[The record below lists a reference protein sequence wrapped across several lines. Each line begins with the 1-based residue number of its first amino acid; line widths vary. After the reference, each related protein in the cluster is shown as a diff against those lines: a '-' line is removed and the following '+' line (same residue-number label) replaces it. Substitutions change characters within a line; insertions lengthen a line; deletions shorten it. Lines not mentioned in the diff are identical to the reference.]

1 MGSDL
6 CGVEAADCAGVDDE
20 ERYCGRTFSFFSSS
34 SLPYSPVAHTT
45 FCLQRSRYLN
55 ATTTLSTLLSLGVI
69 PIINENDTISVSEI
83 LHVNKFGDNDTLS
96 AIAAGM
102 CGADYL
108 FLMTDVDGLYE
119 DNPRRVPG
127 ARRVAKVR
135 DIEEVRRLGVFLPLP
150 IPITPVSL
158 TLIRSRSLHL
168 NSRFFP
174 RHRWDGNEAHRRR
187 TCHRRG
193 LRNRNHDGLSP

>member
-1 MGSDL
+1 M
-6 CGVEAADCAGVDDE
+6 
-20 ERYCGRTFSFFSSS
+20 
-34 SLPYSPVAHTT
+34 
-45 FCLQRSRYLN
+45 
-55 ATTTLSTLLSLGVI
+55 
-69 PIINENDTISVSEI
+69 SVSEI

-135 DIEEVRRLGVFLPLP
+135 DIEEVRRLGGSCLAR
-150 IPITPVSL
+150 IPISCVH
-158 TLIRSRSLHL
+158 LH
-168 NSRFFP
+168 
-174 RHRWDGNEAHRRR
+174 
-187 TCHRRG
+187 
-193 LRNRNHDGLSP
+193 